1 MNRHLLFGLLLLVLY
16 SCSYFEK
23 KKYDLDPDDKIKM
36 MNADRAFSRL
46 SEQKGMKNAFLEYI
60 DSNGVLLRPGHFP
73 LLGAD
78 AIDFLVQLN
87 DTTYTLKWEP
97 MGGMVAKS
105 GELGYTYG
113 IYALKPTDKDTLI
126 YGNYVSIW
134 KKQSDGSWKFVLDSG
149 NEGLGD
155 EE

>member
-1 MNRHLLFGLLLLVLY
+1 MNRNLLFGILLLSLC

-23 KKYDLDPDDKIKM
+23 KKYALDDDEKMKM
-36 MNADRAFSRL
+36 MDADRAFSKL
-46 SEQKGMKNAFLEYI
+46 SEAKGMKDAFLEYI
-60 DSNGVLLRPGHFP
+60 DSNGVLLRPNHLP

-78 AIDFLVQLN
+78 AIDFLVQSN
-87 DTTYTLKWEP
+87 DTSYSLKWEP
-97 MGGMVAKS
+97 RGGAVAKS
-105 GELGYTYG
+105 GDLGYTYG

-134 KKQSDGSWKFVLDSG
+134 KKQADGSWKFVLDSG
-149 NEGLGD
+149 NEGIG